1 MAMAAAP
8 ATTRAAMAA
17 GWDLKAA
24 LSSVCSASPAEEEAD
39 SLADCEELAPEEA
52 GELEAAAEDDAASEV
67 LEATADEEAAEDCSA
82 VLLAAAEL
90 LAPDS
95 AADEV
100 GAMKERELIYIY
112 NNRDFNLTTYK
123 CHCHLQW

>member
-8 ATTRAAMAA
+8 ATTRAAIAA
-17 GWDLKAA
+17 GCDLIAA

-52 GELEAAAEDDAASEV
+52 AEELEAAEDDAASEV
-67 LEATADEEAAEDCSA
+67 LEATADEGAAEDSAA

-95 AADEV
+95 AADDV
-100 GAMKERELIYIY
+100 GAIMKE
-112 NNRDFNLTTYK
+112 N
-123 CHCHLQW
+123 